1 MRKNFQASSKEKSSV
16 PGQICI
22 LTWLTT
28 SEIEWNWLKKIER
41 CWHFQFSFLSSVK
54 NGLQSSPRWNCLEIL
69 SISIFLFLSS
79 WLRRFSKKICTWNP
93 FDVLNY
99 FMSQNLWN
107 FDIKITEKV
116 SFNFISE
123 ACYIYILSGKSLL
136 KMPKMVNFWR
146 VFEILCYSVT
156 RQVNFN
162 RTKINGKCQK

>member
-99 FMSQNLWN
+99 FMSQNLELWHKN
-107 FDIKITEKV
+107 HRKV
-116 SFNFISE
+116 SFNIASE
-123 ACYIYILSGKSLL
+123 GSYVYILSGQKSSL
-136 KMPKMVNFWR
+136 KMPKNGPFWR
-146 VFEILCYSVT
+146 LFDDLLT
-156 RQVNFN
+156 TF
-162 RTKINGKCQK
+162 